1 MAQACG
7 RMVSRV
13 LEELQRVVETLAHR
27 LGRAVAVD
35 DLDFRLLA
43 YSAHFG
49 EGDEWRA
56 RVILSREAPPEALA
70 WLRRQRLGRVT
81 GPVRLPADKDLGILP
96 RVVVPV
102 VYQNMRFGYLWLIDA
117 EGSLSDEQL
126 GLASAAAVD
135 AGAICFRER
144 VVSQLRTAQEGELV
158 RDLFSDDEQAR
169 GMASARLVE
178 SGLFAPRGDVTVVV
192 ARPIAGGADGVDEDD
207 RIALQTALDTVSTR
221 LGDRGSLRLVRPDH
235 AVLVIASATL
245 RRSPEM
251 PDALR
256 TTSLDRLGGRSAKW
270 RDVHVAT
277 GSPARRLEDA
287 VTSYTQALDAL
298 RVAEV
303 VPSFAPLVAHE
314 ALGIYALLAAQ
325 PFDQLGT
332 YGVHPSARQLL
343 EADRDLFTTAEV
355 YLDRAGD
362 ARSTAAELG
371 LHRASVYHRV
381 RRIEDVTGLDLSDG
395 QHRLL
400 LHLGIKV
407 SRLLG
412 LV

>member
-1 MAQACG
+1 M
-7 RMVSRV
+7 
-13 LEELQRVVETLAHR
+13 LEELQRVVEALAHR

-56 RVILSREAPPEALA
+56 RVILGREAPPEALA
-70 WLRRQRLGRVT
+70 WLRRQRLGRAT
-81 GPVRLPADKDLGILP
+81 GPVRLPADNKLGILP
-96 RVVVPV
+96 RVAVPV
-102 VYQNMRFGYLWLIDA
+102 VYQNVRFGYLWLIDA
-117 EGSLSDEQL
+117 ERSLSEEQL
-126 GLASAAAVD
+126 ELASAAAVD

-158 RDLFSDDEQAR
+158 RDLFSEDEQVR

-178 SGLFAPRGDVTVVV
+178 GGLFASRGDVTVVV
-192 ARPIAGGADGVDEDD
+192 ARPLAAGADGVDEDD
-207 RIALQTALDTVSTR
+207 RIALQIALDTVSAR
-221 LGDRGSLRLVRPDH
+221 LGDRGGLRLVRPDH
-235 AVLVIASATL
+235 VVLVVPSVTL
-245 RRSPEM
+245 RRSPEV

-256 TTSLDRLGGRSAKW
+256 RTSLERLGRSAKW

-277 GSPARRLEDA
+277 GSPARRLDDA

-332 YGVHPSARQLL
+332 YGVHPSARRLL
-343 EADRDLFTTAEV
+343 EADRELFTTAEL

-362 ARSTAAELG
+362 ARATAVELG

-412 LV
+412 LA

>member
-1 MAQACG
+1 M
-7 RMVSRV
+7 
-13 LEELQRVVETLAHR
+13 LEELQRVVEVLAHR

-43 YSAHFG
+43 YSAHLG
-49 EGDEWRA
+49 EGDEMRA
-56 RVILSREAPPEALA
+56 RVILGREAPPEALA
-70 WLRRQRLGRVT
+70 WLRRQRLGRAT
-81 GPVRLPADKDLGILP
+81 GPVRLPADNGLGILP

-102 VYQNMRFGYLWLIDA
+102 VYQGVRFGYLWLFDA
-117 EGSLSDEQL
+117 EGSLTDEQL
-126 GLASAAAVD
+126 ELASAAAAD
-135 AGAICFRER
+135 AGAACFRER
-144 VVSQLRTAQEGELV
+144 VLSDLRTAREGELV
-158 RDLFSDDEQAR
+158 RDLLSEDEEVR

-178 SGLFAPRGDVTVVV
+178 GGLFAPRGDVAVVV
-192 ARPIAGGADGVDEDD
+192 ARPLPTDADGVDEDD
-207 RIALQTALDTVSTR
+207 RIALQAALDTVSTR

-235 AVLVIASATL
+235 AVLVVPNVTL
-245 RRSPEM
+245 RRSPEL

-256 TTSLDRLGGRSAKW
+256 TTSLERLGGKAKW

-277 GSPARRLEDA
+277 GSPARRLDDA
-287 VTSYTQALDAL
+287 ATSYTQALEAL

-314 ALGIYALLAAQ
+314 DLGIYALLAGQ
-325 PFDQLGT
+325 PFGRLGSH
-332 YGVHPSARQLL
+332 GVHPSVRQLL
-343 EADRDLFTTAEV
+343 EADRALFTTAEV

-362 ARSTAAELG
+362 ARATATELG

-381 RRIEDVTGLDLSDG
+381 RRIEDVTELDLSDG
-395 QHRLL
+395 QHRLI

-407 SRLLG
+407 CRLLG

>member
-1 MAQACG
+1 M
-7 RMVSRV
+7 
-13 LEELQRVVETLAHR
+13 
-27 LGRAVAVD
+27 D

-56 RVILSREAPPEALA
+56 RVILGREAPPEALA
-70 WLRRQRLGRVT
+70 WLRRQRLGRAT
-81 GPVRLPADKDLGILP
+81 GPVRLPADNKLGILP

-102 VYQNMRFGYLWLIDA
+102 VYQNVRFGYLWLIDA
-117 EGSLSDEQL
+117 DGSLSDEQL
-126 GLASAAAVD
+126 ELASAAAVD
-135 AGAICFRER
+135 AGAICFRDR
-144 VVSQLRTAQEGELV
+144 VVSQLRTAREGELV
-158 RDLFSDDEQAR
+158 RDLFSEDEQVR

-178 SGLFAPRGDVTVVV
+178 GGLFASRGDVTVVV
-192 ARPIAGGADGVDEDD
+192 ARPLAAGAEGVGVDEDD
-207 RIALQTALDTVSTR
+207 RIALQIALDTVSAR

-235 AVLVIASATL
+235 VVLVVPSVTL
-245 RRSPEM
+245 RRSPEV

-256 TTSLDRLGGRSAKW
+256 TTSLERLGRSTKW

-277 GSPARRLEDA
+277 GSPAHRLDDA

-332 YGVHPSARQLL
+332 YGVHPSVRRLL
-343 EADRDLFTTAEV
+343 EADRELFITAEL

-362 ARSTAAELG
+362 ARTTAIELG

-412 LV
+412 LA

>member
-1 MAQACG
+1 M
-7 RMVSRV
+7 

-43 YSAHFG
+43 YSAHLD

-56 RVILSREAPPEALA
+56 RVILNREAPAEALR
-70 WLRRQRLGRVT
+70 WLRRQRLGRET
-81 GPVRLPADKDLGILP
+81 GPVRLPADEDLGIMP

-102 VYQNMRFGYLWLIDA
+102 LYQDVRFGYLWLLDA
-117 EGSLSDEQL
+117 EGSLTDEQL
-126 GLASAAAVD
+126 GLASEAAAD

-144 VVSQLRTAQEGELV
+144 VVSHLRAAREGELV
-158 RDLFSDDEQAR
+158 RDLLSEDERVR

-178 SGLFAPRGDVTVVV
+178 GGLFALRGDVTVVV
-192 ARPIAGGADGVDEDD
+192 ARPLPVSAEGVDEDD
-207 RIALQTALDTVSTR
+207 RMALQAALNTVSAR

-235 AVLVIASATL
+235 VVLVMPSAAL
-245 RRSPEM
+245 RRSPEL
-251 PDALR
+251 PQTLR
-256 TTSLDRLGGRSAKW
+256 TTSLERLGRSAKW

-277 GSPARRLEDA
+277 GSPARRLDDA
-287 VTSYTQALDAL
+287 VTSYGQALDAL

-314 ALGIYALLAAQ
+314 ALGIYALLAGQ

-332 YGVHPSARQLL
+332 YGVHPAVRRLL
-343 EADRDLFTTAEV
+343 EADRELFTTAEL
-355 YLDRAGD
+355 YLDKAGD
-362 ARSTAAELG
+362 ARATAVELG

-381 RRIEDVTGLDLSDG
+381 RRIEDVTELDLSDG

>member
-1 MAQACG
+1 M
-7 RMVSRV
+7 
-13 LEELQRVVETLAHR
+13 LEELQRVVEALAHR

-43 YSAHFG
+43 YSTHAD
-49 EGDEWRA
+49 EGDAWRA
-56 RVILSREAPPEALA
+56 RVILRREAPPEALA
-70 WLRRQRLGRVT
+70 WLRRQRLGRAT
-81 GPVRLPADKDLGILP
+81 GPVRLPADNDLGILP
-96 RVVVPV
+96 RVAVPV
-102 VYQNMRFGYLWLIDA
+102 VYQDVRFGYLWLFDA
-117 EGSLSDEQL
+117 EGSLTEAQL
-126 GLASAAAVD
+126 ELASAAAAD

-144 VVSQLRTAQEGELV
+144 VVSHLRTAREGELV
-158 RDLFSDDEQAR
+158 RDLLSDDAKVR

-178 SGLFAPRGDVTVVV
+178 EGLFALRGDVTVVV
-192 ARPIAGGADGVDEDD
+192 ARPLPADAASVDEDD
-207 RIALQTALDTVSTR
+207 RIALQAAVNTASAR
-221 LGDRGSLRLVRPDH
+221 LGDRGRLRLVRPDH
-235 AVLVIASATL
+235 AVLVTPTAAL
-245 RRSPEM
+245 RRSPEL
-251 PDALR
+251 PAAIR
-256 TTSLDRLGGRSAKW
+256 AASLERLGRSAKW

-277 GSPARRLEDA
+277 GSPAHRLHDA

-314 ALGIYALLAAQ
+314 ALGIYALLAGQ
-325 PFDQLGT
+325 PIDQLGAH
-332 YGVHPSARQLL
+332 GVHPAVRRLL
-343 EADRDLFTTAEV
+343 EADPQLFTTAEL

-362 ARSTAAELG
+362 ARATADELG

-381 RRIEDVTGLDLSDG
+381 RRIEEVTELDLSDG
-395 QHRLL
+395 QHRLI